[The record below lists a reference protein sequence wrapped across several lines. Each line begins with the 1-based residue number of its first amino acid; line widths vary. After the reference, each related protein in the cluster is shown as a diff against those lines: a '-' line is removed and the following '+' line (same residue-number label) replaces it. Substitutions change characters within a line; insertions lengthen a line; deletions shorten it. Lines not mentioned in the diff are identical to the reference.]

1 MPDTSAIAPGK
12 DNSPPRILIVDDNQ
26 SIHRDFELVFH
37 EDEPNPALAADA
49 LQLYGTAIQPAL
61 VKPTYIL
68 DHAISGA
75 EGVQKVKEG
84 LAAGRVYQLAF
95 VDIRMPGID
104 GVETIER
111 LWQLDPR
118 IQMVICT
125 AYADYSQDDLARR
138 LGFTDKLLVLK
149 KPFDSLEV
157 TQLAI
162 TLTEKWYLA
171 VQAALKLEQMELL
184 VAQRTQRFLEL
195 QRRSSERRIYAAGAD
210 VPPEAPA
217 DSSEPLA
224 APGVEAKTLELPLLL
239 VVGDDAETCRQ
250 IQQGFA
256 GQFRLIEARSGQA
269 GFELARENV
278 PDVIFAAIEA
288 AELDGIELCRRL
300 KSDELAS
307 HIPVIL
313 LAKARSEKQQLAA
326 LEAGAD
332 DFFAGSLNL
341 KLLRAR
347 VTNLLQAARKANG
360 PHNQEILLNPR
371 ELATNQVDVQFL
383 RRTIALVEKHM
394 SDFEFDV
401 EALSQKMFMSRRQLF
416 RKLKG
421 VAGCPP
427 NVFIRNLRLKRA
439 TQLLRES
446 RMSVTEI
453 TYAVGFSDLKHFR
466 TIFRE
471 HFGVLP
477 GEYGA
482 PLGEPVAAG
491 RTDPSA
497 AQHPSALPLEN
508 PGHNATGIGSG
519 S

>member
-1 MPDTSAIAPGK
+1 
-12 DNSPPRILIVDDNQ
+12 VDDNQ

-162 TLTEKWYLA
+162 TLTEKWYLT

-184 VAQRTQRFLEL
+184 VARRTQRVLEL
-195 QRRSSERRIYAAGAD
+195 QLHSPVGR
-210 VPPEAPA
+210 PEAPT
-217 DSSEPLA
+217 DSRETLA
-224 APGVEAKTLELPLLL
+224 ATGVETKTLDKESPLLL
-239 VVGDDAETCRQ
+239 VVGDDAEASGK

-256 GQFRLIEARSGQA
+256 GEFRIIEAASGQA
-269 GFELARENV
+269 GFDLARENV